1 MNKKEVELFVKVNT
15 QINTLYTEISA
26 LSKKKPNDAINK
38 FKLKYINKV
47 LEDAN
52 ILLKENYKPFADFDL
67 FNEND
72 MPTNSD
78 VTMMLPQY
86 IDFLDK
92 LRADNIK
99 YKSGEYF
106 WVINGKISSIKT
118 GYPRPY

>member
-1 MNKKEVELFVKVNT
+1 MNKKEVDLFKKVNT

-52 ILLKENYKPFADFDL
+52 KLLKQNYKPFTDFDL
-67 FNEND
+67 FDEND
-72 MPTNSD
+72 IPSNSD
-78 VTMMLPQY
+78 VTMMLSQY
-86 IDFLDK
+86 IDFLGK
-92 LRADNIK
+92 LRDDNIK
-99 YKSGEYF
+99 YKNGEYF

-118 GYPRPY
+118 GYRRLY

>member
-1 MNKKEVELFVKVNT
+1 MNKKEVESFIKVNT
-15 QINTLYTEISA
+15 QIKTLNTEISA

-52 ILLKENYKPFADFDL
+52 KLLKENYKPFADFDL
-67 FNEND
+67 FDEND
-72 MPTNSD
+72 MPSNSD

-92 LRADNIK
+92 LREDNIK
-99 YKSGEYF
+99 YQKGEYY

-118 GYPRPY
+118 GYSGLY